1 MNNEIETMST
11 SSNEQVFFEFKDLP
25 DTSTAI
31 NSKNLNGMQEKIK
44 QSIDNKQ
51 SLPNGGTTGQVL
63 GKASDS
69 DYDVAWINQTGGGA
83 DYDAAPVGAM
93 FDYPSLTPPIGYK
106 ICDGSELSRTE
117 YSELFSVIGTTYG
130 SGDGSNTF
138 NLPNRLGRLSIGY
151 NSDDDDFNALGKTGG
166 SKTHTQTVEELAA
179 HKHGLPA
186 YTYRGGGNQIQSG
199 SGIWYASNPKDYTD
213 NTGDSQPMDIMN
225 PYIVSCPIIKV
236 TGTAILKGNVVDSL
250 EDNSTTNAPSQRVVK
265 ETIGNLE
272 QLQTTDKNS
281 VVGAVNSSSHLI
293 KDFTVESDTNE
304 ITIND
309 LNLEIGKNYRLLV
322 NGHSSGG
329 SGLTNIT
336 LLPNGINSY
345 SVSRIAG
352 MENNNGS
359 INSVFNTNT
368 QALYIGRVYIG
379 NNYSLDSLLLLNE
392 NYAKNISQY
401 VTPGTDGSYCFG
413 NLGGIVNI
421 ENVPVTS
428 LKIKIASGQIKT
440 GTNIKIYML

>member
-166 SKTHTQTVEELAA
+166 SKTHTQTIGEMPR
-179 HKHGLPA
+179 HQHNIGRSGGLNPG
-186 YTYRGGGNQIQSG
+186 YTSFFQSNSSAETSGTSYTG
-199 SGIWYASNPKDYTD
+199 SG
-213 NTGDSQPMDIMN
+213 QPMDIMN

-236 TGTAILKGNVVDSL
+236 TGTAILKGNVVDGL

-272 QLQTTDKNS
+272 RLQTTDKTSLVNAINELLKPQ
-281 VVGAVNSSSHLI
+281 VLVKNKTINVNINSS
-293 KDFTVESDTNE
+293 
-304 ITIND
+304 
-309 LNLEIGKNYRLLV
+309 
-322 NGHSSGG
+322 SSGG
-329 SGLTNIT
+329 SFIADVIDGYT
-336 LLPNGINSY
+336 LSSVQGVYVPSSDANAINFN
-345 SVSRIAG
+345 IAG
-352 MENNNGS
+352 
-359 INSVFNTNT
+359 NTVYWLVTKQGYSNT
-368 QALYIGRVYIG
+368 GNMVVRLLYVR
-379 NNYSLDSLLLLNE
+379 NDL
-392 NYAKNISQY
+392 IS
-401 VTPGTDGSYCFG
+401 
-413 NLGGIVNI
+413 
-421 ENVPVTS
+421 
-428 LKIKIASGQIKT
+428 
-440 GTNIKIYML
+440 